1 MAVVPEPDVR
11 AVLPGA
17 QLNPNDSNKPIYA
30 IFDPGCTGMVVS
42 PDLFGEALDLPRR
55 NRSRKIWG
63 SVEGLFRTRG
73 GGTMSLTAEQP
84 MMMLFDPE
92 SI

>member
-1 MAVVPEPDVR
+1 
-11 AVLPGA
+11 
-17 QLNPNDSNKPIYA
+17 
-30 IFDPGCTGMVVS
+30 MVVS

-84 MMMLFDPE
+84 MTTLFDPE